1 MANTAN
7 ALLGS
12 PPEIFLDSVFVDRVV
27 FDDSDS
33 PFTDDSYSATKPK
46 QRTLEDKVGRSLT
59 GRAILPVSASSLVE
73 FRVQAKWEPLEVPAL
88 PVLSSGI
95 PRGGILELMGRRSSG
110 RTAASLH
117 ILAQATQRGEVCAV
131 IDTND
136 NFHPAS
142 AASAGVCLGR
152 IVWVRCGG
160 NAEHAMRSAD
170 LLLHAG
176 GFGVVMLDVS
186 EVAARILN
194 HIPLSYWFRFQ
205 RAIENTPTILFIN
218 TRTTQARSCALNAI
232 TLELKS
238 PLWSGA
244 KVTSTP
250 HAAPLFRILQ
260 GLETV
265 AQPQRPANR
274 PSHKLTVRFNDWQ
287 AGEHDMP
294 GKFMR
299 AIREKTVA

>member
-1 MANTAN
+1 MANTEKAF
-7 ALLGS
+7 LGYA
-12 PPEIFLDSVFVDRVV
+12 PDVILDSVFVDPVAL
-27 FDDSDS
+27 DDSDS
-33 PFTDDSYSATKPK
+33 PFTDDFSPATLSQP
-46 QRTLEDKVGRSLT
+46 RTLEEKVGRSLT
-59 GRAILPVSASSLVE
+59 GRAILPVPASSLVE
-73 FRVQAKWEPLEVPAL
+73 FRVQAKWEPLQVAAL
-88 PVLSSGI
+88 PLLPGGI

-142 AASAGVCLGR
+142 AASAGVCLDR

-186 EVAARILN
+186 EVGMRILN

-205 RAIENTPTILFIN
+205 RAVENTPTILLVN
-218 TRTTQARSCALNAI
+218 TRTSQARSCALNAI

-238 PLWSGA
+238 PIWSGS
-244 KVTSTP
+244 K
-250 HAAPLFRILQ
+250 AAPLFRILQ
-260 GLETV
+260 GLEIL
-265 AQPQRPANR
+265 AQPQRPAKR
-274 PSHKLTVRFNDWQ
+274 PAHKLTARSNDWP
-287 AGEHDMP
+287 AGENQMP
-294 GKFMR
+294 GEV
-299 AIREKTVA
+299 IRPNQQRTVA